1 MMKLTYFDFSGR
13 AEAIRDALRIG
24 GVPFVDARVSHAEF
38 RALRDSSA
46 LPFDSLPVL
55 ELADGTVVGQSN
67 TILRYVGGLTGLRPT
82 ATGEALR
89 VDALLDSAEDFG
101 GRVSSSI
108 RTPDEALR
116 IALREELVS
125 LWLPH
130 WCRLLERSLAVDGKG
145 WLVGSA
151 LTIADLKL
159 VHWFDKLTNGSL
171 TGIPTDLLHPFPTL
185 TTWREQ
191 THRERAARIRA

>member
-1 MMKLTYFDFSGR
+1 MKLTYFDFPGR

-24 GVPFVDARVSHAEF
+24 GIAFTDARVSHAEF
-38 RALRDSSA
+38 RALRDAGA

-55 ELADGTVVGQSN
+55 ELADGTVIGQSN
-67 TILRYVGGLTGLRPT
+67 TLLRYVGRLAGLMPT
-82 ATGEALR
+82 APSEALR
-89 VDALLDSAEDFG
+89 VEALLDSAEDFG

-116 IALREELVS
+116 IALSEELVRV
-125 LWLPH
+125 WLPQ

-145 WLVGSA
+145 WLVGST

-171 TGIPTDLLHPFPTL
+171 TGIPTDLLHPFPAL
-185 TTWREQ
+185 TAWREQ
-191 THRERAARIRA
+191 THRERAARIRQ